1 MKIDKLTEIVSIKEV
16 RKALSEFAVSNTKA
30 GLTLFFVDI
39 MSYIVAIAAV
49 VLAPSLVLKILAGVF
64 AGAKMANLATLG
76 HDAAHNV
83 LTKVRWLN
91 KLLAIVS
98 FTPGLFNYRL
108 WIYDHHH
115 LHHHNTNETHPDSYT
130 PLSLEQYS
138 ALSSWQQLKYRFYR
152 STSLWS
158 FGIYYIVERW
168 SQAKIF
174 PRSRMPKKVRRD
186 AWPHSVYLVLYF
198 CAFTTFLFYA
208 PLYSK
213 TSSLTAIV
221 CGFVIPFYIFQSLF
235 AFTVY
240 VQHTHPRVIWFN
252 SKPNR
257 ADEGR
262 QDYIS
267 VQLRFP
273 KSLSWL
279 VHYVYDHAAHHVHI
293 GIPCYRLAEA
303 QIKLNQLIADK
314 AVSENFSLYW
324 LRSVQ
329 QHCKLYNYEQYQWLD
344 YNGQPSLSS
353 RLK

>member
-1 MKIDKLTEIVSIKEV
+1 MTETASIKEV
-16 RKALSEFAVSNTKA
+16 RKALSEFAVSNTLS
-30 GLTLFFVDI
+30 GLTLFIVDI
-39 MSYIVAIAAV
+39 TTYVAAIAT
-49 VLAPSLVLKILAGVF
+49 VLFAPWLIVKIIAGIL

-83 LTKVRWLN
+83 LTRSRWLN
-91 KLLAIVS
+91 KYLAIAS

-108 WIYDHHH
+108 WIYDHHN

-130 PLSLEQYS
+130 PLTLEEYT
-138 ALSSWQQLKYRFYR
+138 ALSSWQQFKYRFYR

-158 FGIYYIVERW
+158 FGVYYIVERW

-174 PRSRMPKKVRRD
+174 PRSRMPKHVQRD
-186 AWPHSVYLVLYF
+186 SWPHSTYLVLYF
-198 CAFTTFLFYA
+198 CGFITFLFYA

-213 TSSLTAIV
+213 TSALTAIL

-240 VQHTHPRVIWFN
+240 VQHTHPRIIWFN

-257 ADEGR
+257 NDEGR

-267 VQLRFP
+267 VQLCFP
-273 KSLSWL
+273 KQLSWL
-279 VHYVYDHAAHHVHI
+279 MHYVYDHAAHHAHI

-303 QIKLNQLIADK
+303 QIKLNQLIGSK
-314 AVSENFSLYW
+314 AVSENFSFKW
-324 LRSVQ
+324 LRSVK
-329 QHCKLYNYEQYQWLD
+329 QHCKLYDYENKVWLD
-344 YNGQPSLSS
+344 FFGQ
-353 RLK
+353 RR